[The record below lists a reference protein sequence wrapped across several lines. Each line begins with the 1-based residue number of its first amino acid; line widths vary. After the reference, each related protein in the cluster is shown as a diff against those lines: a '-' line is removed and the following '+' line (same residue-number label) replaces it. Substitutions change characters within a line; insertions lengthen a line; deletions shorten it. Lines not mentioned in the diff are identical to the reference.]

1 MSKKT
6 QLQAILDM
14 QNDNATLKITLGQE
28 DIIKEIDSDVSY
40 IDCLL
45 NNINNPTEGLSM
57 LAEYNDLEMEDYFLD

>member
-28 DIIKEIDSDVSY
+28 DIITEIDSDVSY
-40 IDCLL
+40 IYCLL

>member
-1 MSKKT
+1 MVRPC
-6 QLQAILDM
+6 
-14 QNDNATLKITLGQE
+14 TLGQE